1 MRPGMMNRYTGDSLR
16 NAAKI
21 LPRRA
26 TASLGAPKAR
36 CTMYWSVH
44 QYHRPITGAQNSMP
58 SHGKL
63 SLKYQ
68 ADNGRAEQHAEPWEI
83 VVEVP
88 GLLDD
93 LADGVGLNHRR
104 PGTLYTGGDER
115 LPEVEHIGAAQAAQ
129 LVPASQADQAVGGQ
143 QERAEDEDRDLHG
156 VVVSHGAHAA
166 QRGVKAGEHDHQ
178 HRADPK
184 AVDNDAADMDG
195 HLREQR
201 AEDDAA
207 GEDADRDFG
216 DDESD
221 YGDDGEDV
229 TGLLVEAAH
238 QEFRHGED
246 HGAHVERHE
255 DPAQHQQGPG
265 VQLVVRHGD
274 AAGGAGAGQPHDV
287 LRADVGG
294 EDGGADDPPAQVAAG
309 EEVIGG
315 GVLGAADHP
324 RGHAQQNAEVD
335 RDCEALQRGDAR
347 LAGCGKQQQGW

>member
-1 MRPGMMNRYTGDSLR
+1 MLYGV
-16 NAAKI
+16 A
-21 LPRRA
+21 
-26 TASLGAPKAR
+26 
-36 CTMYWSVH
+36 
-44 QYHRPITGAQNSMP
+44 P
-58 SHGKL
+58 SHIFFFNDTARTEIYTL
-63 SLKYQ
+63 SLHDALPIWGQLEKRGEDAAAAGDGLVGCAQRALHDVLVRAPVPQ

-156 VVVSHGAHAA
+156 VVVSHGTHAA

-184 AVDNDAADMDG
+184 AVDNDAADIDG

-207 GEDADRDFG
+207 GEDTDRDFG

-229 TGLLVEAAH
+229 TGL
-238 QEFRHGED
+238 
-246 HGAHVERHE
+246 
-255 DPAQHQQGPG
+255 
-265 VQLVVRHGD
+265 
-274 AAGGAGAGQPHDV
+274 
-287 LRADVGG
+287 
-294 EDGGADDPPAQVAAG
+294 
-309 EEVIGG
+309 
-315 GVLGAADHP
+315 
-324 RGHAQQNAEVD
+324 
-335 RDCEALQRGDAR
+335 
-347 LAGCGKQQQGW
+347 